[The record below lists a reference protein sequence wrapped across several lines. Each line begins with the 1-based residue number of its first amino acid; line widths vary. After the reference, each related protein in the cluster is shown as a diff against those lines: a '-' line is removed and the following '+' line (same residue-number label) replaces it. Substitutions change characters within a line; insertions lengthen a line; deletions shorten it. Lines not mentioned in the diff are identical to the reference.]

1 MPVDQFRRQMEYI
14 ARNFSVVSLDDIAE
28 GRIVNGANHSLAITF
43 DDGYRDN
50 FTSAFPILK
59 ELDLPATIFLATGYI
74 GTGLIPWYDQVCLAF
89 KLTTR
94 SALFP
99 VMEGAPAGPLEP
111 REQRLALLERMLDWL
126 RAIDNDSRMEAIKCL
141 FRPLGVPCSL
151 SLPNYMLNW
160 DEVRQMLPN
169 KITFGAHTVTHP
181 VLSRMSVKALQQEV
195 LQSKKT
201 IEQKLKLPVRHF
213 AYPFGRDMHCGETA
227 RRIVA
232 ECGFETAVT
241 TEFGFNQPGDN
252 PLALKRFTPWGRELG
267 TFAMQL
273 DWYRFA
279 GFEKAEQP
287 REVETVSA
295 RTAEVN
301 SGIGN

>member
-1 MPVDQFRRQMEYI
+1 VT
-14 ARNFSVVSLDDIAE
+14 LDDIAE
-28 GRIVNGANHSLAITF
+28 GRITNPDRHHVAITF

-59 ELDLPATIFLATGYI
+59 ELGLPATIFLATGYI
-74 GTGLIPWYDQVCLAF
+74 GTGTIPWYDQVCLAF
-89 KLTTR
+89 KLSTR
-94 SALFP
+94 NALP
-99 VMEGAPAGPLEP
+99 CIAEGAPAGPLES
-111 REQRLALLERMLDWL
+111 REQRLAFQERMLDWF
-126 RAIDNDSRMEAIKCL
+126 RAIENDSRIQAIRIL
-141 FRPLGVPCSL
+141 FRALGVPPSL
-151 SLPNYMLNW
+151 CLPNYMLGW

-201 IEQKLKLPVRHF
+201 IEQKLKVPVRHF

-232 ECGFETAVT
+232 ECVFETAVT
-241 TEFGFNQPGDN
+241 TEFGFNQPGDD
-252 PLALKRFTPWGRELG
+252 LLTLKRFTPWGRQLG

-279 GFEKAEQP
+279 GFAKPEQAAKTEAV
-287 REVETVSA
+287 RA
-295 RTAEVN
+295 RTAQVN
-301 SGIGN
+301 SGMGN